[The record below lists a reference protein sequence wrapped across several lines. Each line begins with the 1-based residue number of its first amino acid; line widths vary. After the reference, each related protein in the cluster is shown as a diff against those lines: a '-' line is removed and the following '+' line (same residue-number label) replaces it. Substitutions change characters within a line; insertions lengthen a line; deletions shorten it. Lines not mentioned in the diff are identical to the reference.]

1 MEIANYLNF
10 TYKKNINSHFNQP
23 NCNMS
28 YPNLAPLKQD
38 SISFCALKKSDFKGI
53 DRAIIEMFKIN
64 PQQLKTKEDLQEI
77 AKQKVDELK
86 EKDYS
91 GRLEETKIQR
101 KAMLSEWFNYV
112 IKENDA
118 YSNTQQLLILSSVV
132 KDLKENNDNIPPVLN
147 KGVLADCI
155 YELESRLK
163 ENPNGK
169 FDFNKMYQNKLR
181 ESFLEDFS
189 TGETMTGW
197 VKIPSKKND
206 PDNFEHNVEK
216 LKTLSHKSWCTKS
229 YNARPYL
236 AKGDFHVYLENGQP
250 KLGVRFCGDV
260 VEEIQGEK
268 NDSKIPV
275 KYIDE
280 FKIHMQ
286 NENLKLSDKAN
297 EEIKEAENR
306 KLAVEK
312 IKKDLGISVELK
324 TIDDAL
330 KVLNC
335 FGLEAEKNEDGTGIV
350 ISSYKQPDG
359 FSFEDVGVNEIKLF
373 KFVTKIKNSA
383 NFRHS
388 QITNLGNLKSIGGDA
403 DFRGSKVTSI
413 GNLELIGGCANFDGS
428 QITDLGILKLIGGDA
443 HFEGSQI
450 INLGNLET
458 IGGSANFKNS
468 QIANFGNLKS
478 IGGDVSFE
486 DSQATSLGNLEL
498 IGGAADFRHSKIIN
512 LGNLETIGGSANF
525 SGSKITNLG
534 NLKSIGGDADFSYSQ
549 IIEFENL
556 ETIGGSV
563 DFRHSKI
570 INLGNLETIGGGV
583 NFNNSKIINLGN
595 LKSIGG
601 AADFRRSKVINLGN
615 LEMIAGDAFF
625 ERSEIISLGNLETI
639 GGDANFR
646 GSEIINLGNLKSIG
660 GDAQFGGSKIT
671 ELGNLESIGR
681 GITDFGYS
689 QITSLGNLKT
699 IGGRVNFNNSKII
712 NLGNLKSIGGAADF
726 RDSQITSLE
735 NLETIGAGANF
746 FGSQITSLGNLRII
760 NGYICIENSKLSD
773 NDFANIQY
781 AGKRMLP
788 WV

>member
-1 MEIANYLNF
+1 MRICALNSF
-10 TYKKNINSHFNQP
+10 NTQFKTKKGSIKNSTH
-23 NCNMS
+23 
-28 YPNLAPLKQD
+28 LKTAPLKAD
-38 SISFCALKKSDFKGI
+38 TVSFGAMKKTQFNEIDKFIVEKFK
-53 DRAIIEMFKIN
+53 APIEKFN
-64 PQQLKTKEDLQEI
+64 NVEDLYSWANKEI
-77 AKQKVDELK
+77 DVIKDNDLK
-86 EKDYS
+86 ARSNEAA
-91 GRLEETKIQR
+91 RQR
-101 KAMLSEWFNYV
+101 KEMLDEWVEYV
-112 IKENDA
+112 TVENTA
-118 YSNTQQLLILSSVV
+118 YTPAIALLILSGITSELG
-132 KDLKENNDNIPPVLN
+132 KNDNNLPPVLN

-297 EEIKEAENR
+297 EEIKDAENR
-306 KLAVEK
+306 KIAVEK

-335 FGLEAEKNEDGTGIV
+335 FGLEAEKNEDGTGVV

-388 QITNLGNLKSIGGDA
+388 QIT
-403 DFRGSKVTSI
+403 
-413 GNLELIGGCANFDGS
+413 
-428 QITDLGILKLIGGDA
+428 
-443 HFEGSQI
+443 
-450 INLGNLET
+450 
-458 IGGSANFKNS
+458 
-468 QIANFGNLKS
+468 
-478 IGGDVSFE
+478 
-486 DSQATSLGNLEL
+486 
-498 IGGAADFRHSKIIN
+498 
-512 LGNLETIGGSANF
+512 
-525 SGSKITNLG
+525 
-534 NLKSIGGDADFSYSQ
+534 
-549 IIEFENL
+549 
-556 ETIGGSV
+556 
-563 DFRHSKI
+563 
-570 INLGNLETIGGGV
+570 
-583 NFNNSKIINLGN
+583 
-595 LKSIGG
+595 
-601 AADFRRSKVINLGN
+601 
-615 LEMIAGDAFF
+615 
-625 ERSEIISLGNLETI
+625 
-639 GGDANFR
+639 
-646 GSEIINLGNLKSIG
+646 
-660 GDAQFGGSKIT
+660 
-671 ELGNLESIGR
+671 
-681 GITDFGYS
+681 
-689 QITSLGNLKT
+689 
-699 IGGRVNFNNSKII
+699 